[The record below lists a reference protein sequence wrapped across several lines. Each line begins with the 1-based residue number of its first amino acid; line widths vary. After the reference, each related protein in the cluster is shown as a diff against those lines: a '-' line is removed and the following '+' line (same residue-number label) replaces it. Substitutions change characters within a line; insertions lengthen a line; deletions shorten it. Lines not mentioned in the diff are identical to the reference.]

1 MVTRV
6 TRVTRGRLYVQP
18 RLVCSAGDSP
28 ARERSRNPVAR
39 LAVGKETELLE
50 SNDKAAERAVSELP
64 GRSASKHIGDLET
77 RDSEAEPS
85 TVWRRQHG

>member
-1 MVTRV
+1 M
-6 TRVTRGRLYVQP
+6 YVQQ
-18 RLVCSAGDSP
+18 RLVCSAGDRP

-64 GRSASKHIGDLET
+64 GRSASEHIGDLET
-77 RDSEAEPS
+77 
-85 TVWRRQHG
+85 

>member
-1 MVTRV
+1 MGTV
-6 TRVTRGRLYVQP
+6 
-18 RLVCSAGDSP
+18 VCPAKAGMF
-28 ARERSRNPVAR
+28 SRRQSCQGKKQNPVAR

-50 SNDKAAERAVSELP
+50 SNDKAVLRAVSELP
-64 GRSASKHIGDLET
+64 GRSASEHIGDLET